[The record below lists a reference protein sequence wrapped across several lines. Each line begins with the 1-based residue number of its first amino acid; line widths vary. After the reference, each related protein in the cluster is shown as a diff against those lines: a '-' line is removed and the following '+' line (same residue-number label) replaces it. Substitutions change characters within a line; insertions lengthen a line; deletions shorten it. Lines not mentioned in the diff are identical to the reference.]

1 MLPLLPALLLAAGGL
16 LQGPPDRFELEIPA
30 FPGQSFRGSV
40 VELPVETLDQVVIHV
55 LEPLASRVS
64 YAKIFPR
71 LNLQSAAVI
80 SQVRSSA
87 RGKSVVLNLQ
97 MRPDIRLEPGVN
109 ALEITVIDVNGR
121 RYYRNWILRLKE
133 EARNEWFA
141 YEFTQGHEEGPTP
154 EVVIEQPAGPL
165 SAPTGAPRSVRVR
178 GRASA
183 RRPLRHLLV
192 GGRAV
197 PIPDQSTAA
206 AFDAEVLVE
215 KGQPSV
221 LVEAADAGGNR
232 TRVSI
237 PVSGTGDASAPAP
250 SADRMAI
257 LIGVSRYQHS
267 SSLLCAPGA
276 QGAQA
281 ESIASALMTAG
292 GFAANRVLVLKDEQ
306 ATLAGLRNALRNAA
320 AEARPDDLLL
330 LYFGGCGM
338 QDPTRQ
344 ERFYLAAFDTQPNAV
359 EDTALEMAELEKL
372 LEEQIRSRNVLLAF
386 EVSASPLLQ
395 DDLDG
400 ANLLGVRLLRLA
412 SQAKGRSVLVAPP
425 AAGPQLDPATAAG
438 RFAEAVKEALDGM
451 ADVDH
456 DRYITTR
463 ELVRYVSHR
472 VRSAPGGNAVL
483 AQEAEKPAVVVVLRR

>member
-30 FPGQSFRGSV
+30 FPDQSFRGSV
-40 VELPVETLDQVVIHV
+40 IELPVESLDQIVIHV

-80 SQVRSSA
+80 TQVRSSA

-97 MRPDIRLEPGVN
+97 MRPDIRLEPGLN

-141 YEFTQGHEEGPTP
+141 YELTQGPEEGPPP

-165 SAPTGAPRSVRVR
+165 PAPTGTVASVRIR
-178 GRASA
+178 GKALA

-197 PIPDQSTAA
+197 SFPDQSATAA
-206 AFDAEVLVE
+206 FEAEVLVE
-215 KGQPSV
+215 RGQRNV
-221 LVEAADAGGNR
+221 LVEAADVGGNR

-237 PVSGTGDASAPAP
+237 PVSGAGDAPAP
-250 SADRMAI
+250 TPTADRMAI
-257 LIGVSRYQHS
+257 LIGVSRYQHR

-281 ESIASALMTAG
+281 ESIASALKTGG
-292 GFAANRVLVLKDEQ
+292 GFAANRVLVLKDDQ

-330 LYFGGCGM
+330 VYFGGCGM
-338 QDPTRQ
+338 QDPIRQ
-344 ERFYLAAFDTQPNAV
+344 ERFYLAAFDTQPNAM
-359 EDTALEMAELEKL
+359 EDTALELGELEKL
-372 LEEQIRSRNVLLAF
+372 LDEQIRSRNVLLAF

-395 DDLDG
+395 DNLDG
-400 ANLLGVRLLRLA
+400 ANLLGTKLLRLA
-412 SQAKGRSVLVAPP
+412 SQQKGRSVLVAPP
-425 AAGPQLDPATAAG
+425 AAGPQLDPAAASS
-438 RFAEAVKEALDGM
+438 RFAEAVKEALEGM

-456 DRYITTR
+456 DRFITTR

-472 VRSAPGGNAVL
+472 VRGAPGGSAIL
-483 AQEAEKPAVVVVLRR
+483 AQEAENPAVVVALKR